1 MAFALLMAMPGVAA
15 EKADSAAIAAADSIR
30 QAELTSTILDIV
42 RQEMNHYDGKGKNYN
57 WLMWAVY
64 IAVLLVCAGFGTY
77 FGLTADLSQLL
88 TFDHGKLNVDH
99 SMLMGFAVLVGITG
113 FTVWQI
119 YQLASES
126 DK

>member
-1 MAFALLMAMPGVAA
+1 MNKNIDDNELRQLL
-15 EKADSAAIAAADSIR
+15 KAG
-30 QAELTSTILDIV
+30 
-42 RQEMNHYDGKGKNYN
+42 RQEAPEHPFFTRKMKNRLPESKGKNYN

-119 YQLASES
+119 YQLVSES
-126 DK
+126 DR